1 MAGCIGC
8 SCTRP
13 DALRT
18 GGSLLLATR
27 VAHSLTALRAIVR
40 EHGGEVHER
49 TPGLLEITTGD
60 VAGMLLC
67 AQQHLSSV
75 EAAEVRAVQLDGQ
88 SGDELLALAMTAQ
101 TLKQMGA
108 RAQSADLIPL
118 FADELNVF
126 RSVYQPIVSLGDD
139 GAAGGQT
146 VIGHEALLRATGPE
160 GPIMPQELFGAAES
174 AGWLHVLDRIGR
186 TTALRGAKGWLGDD
200 LLFVNF
206 IPTTI
211 YRPEVCLRTTEIA
224 AERAGVHLEQIVF
237 EVTESELVTDLE
249 HLADVFAYY
258 KDRGCRVALDDL
270 GAGYSSLNMLVR
282 LQPDV
287 VKLDKDI
294 VQRLPDPVSVA
305 VVSAVVDITH
315 AYGGQV
321 LAECVETQAQA
332 DCARE
337 LGVDLAQGWFFGRP
351 VERGEAPVRLSV
363 SGATASA
370 VVADAAAF
378 TGDDPAVSLAVSP
391 TAAPGAA

>member
-1 MAGCIGC
+1 MASCIGC
-8 SCTRP
+8 TCTRP
-13 DALRT
+13 DALGI

-27 VAHSLTALRAIVR
+27 VAHTVTALRAIVR
-40 EHGGEVHER
+40 EHGAEAHER
-49 TPGLLEITTGD
+49 TPGLLEIITGD
-60 VAGMLLC
+60 VAGVLL
-67 AQQHLSSV
+67 AVQQNLSSV

-88 SGDELLALAMTAQ
+88 SGDELLALAMSAPTVQ
-101 TLKQMGA
+101 QLGA
-108 RAQSADLIPL
+108 RAQSADLLPL
-118 FADELNVF
+118 FADELNAF
-126 RSVYQPIVSLGDD
+126 RAVYQPIVSLRDD
-139 GAAGGQT
+139 EPAGGPV
-146 VIGHEALLRATGPE
+146 VIGHEALLRGTGPQ
-160 GPIMPQELFGAAES
+160 GPIMPQELFGAAER

-206 IPTTI
+206 LPTTI

-224 AERAGVHLEQIVF
+224 AERAGLRLEQLVF
-237 EVTESELVTDLE
+237 EVTESERITDLE

-282 LQPDV
+282 LQPDI

-294 VQRLPDPVSVA
+294 VQRLPGAASVA
-305 VVSAVVDITH
+305 VVSAVLDITH

-337 LGVDLAQGWFFGRP
+337 LGVDLAQG
-351 VERGEAPVRLSV
+351 S
-363 SGATASA
+363 SGAPSSAQRPRCASRCH
-370 VVADAAAF
+370 
-378 TGDDPAVSLAVSP
+378 
-391 TAAPGAA
+391 